1 MTKNSDEERSKNL
14 HTSNES
20 RLQLKAIAVKS
31 GKDDY
36 HFFLIWSVR
45 TS

>member
-1 MTKNSDEERSKNL
+1 MNTMAKNSDEERSTIL

-20 RLQLKAIAVKS
+20 GLQFEVMAVYF

-36 HFFLIWSVR
+36 RFFLI
-45 TS
+45 

>member
-1 MTKNSDEERSKNL
+1 MSKNSDEERSTIL

-20 RLQLKAIAVKS
+20 GLQLEAIAVKA